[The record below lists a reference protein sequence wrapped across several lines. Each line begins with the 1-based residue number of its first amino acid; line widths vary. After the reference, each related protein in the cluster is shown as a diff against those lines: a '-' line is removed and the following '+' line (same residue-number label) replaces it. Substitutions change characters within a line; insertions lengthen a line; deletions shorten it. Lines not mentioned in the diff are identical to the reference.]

1 MKKVALITGITGQ
14 DGSYL
19 AEFLLE
25 KNYIVHGIK
34 RKSSSFNTQRI
45 DHIYVD
51 PHLSKNFF
59 LHYGDLSDSNSIF
72 NLINK
77 TKPDEIYN
85 LGAQSHV
92 AHSFLIP
99 EYTSEVT
106 GLGTLRILEAI
117 RFLKLKKTKFYQAST
132 SELFGE
138 RDSSKSF
145 NEKSKFNP
153 KSPYGVSKLYSF
165 SMTKLYREAYNM
177 FACNG
182 ILFNHESP
190 RRGETFVT
198 KKITMYFAKKILGF
212 KGILYLGNVNAKR
225 DWGHAKDYVE
235 MQWKI
240 LQQKKPEDF
249 VIATG
254 KAYTVKQFVNMCCD
268 YLGLKIVWKGKGL
281 NTRAYLVSGKKKE
294 LIIKIDKKYFR
305 PLDIDYLKG
314 DPKKAFK
321 KLNFKFKYSVKDLIK
336 DMLDYDIKEIQAK
349 QNQYE

>member
-1 MKKVALITGITGQ
+1 MKKKVALITGITGQ

-59 LHYGDLSDSNSIF
+59 LHYGDLADSNSIF

-106 GLGTLRILEAI
+106 GLGTLRILEAM

-132 SELFGE
+132 SELYGE
-138 RDSSKSF
+138 RDSNKSF
-145 NEKSKFNP
+145 NEKSRFNP

-165 SMTKLYREAYNM
+165 TMTKLYREAYKM

-198 KKITMYFAKKILGF
+198 KKITMFFAKKVCGY
-212 KGILYLGNVNAKR
+212 KGILYLGNVNSKR

-240 LQQKKPEDF
+240 LQQKKAEDF

-254 KAYTVKQFVNMCCD
+254 KSYTVKQFVNMCCD
-268 YLGLKIVWKGKGL
+268 YLGLKIVWIGKGL
-281 NTRAYLVSGKKKE
+281 KTKAYLVSGKKKE

-305 PLDIDYLKG
+305 PLDIEYLKG

-321 KLNFKFKYSVKDLIK
+321 KLNFKFKYSIKDLIK
-336 DMLDYDIKEIQAK
+336 DMLESDIKEMQAK
-349 QNQYE
+349 QN

>member
-1 MKKVALITGITGQ
+1 LITGITGQ

-59 LHYGDLSDSNSIF
+59 LHYGDLADSNSIF

-106 GLGTLRILEAI
+106 GLGTLRILEAM

-132 SELFGE
+132 SELYGE
-138 RDSSKSF
+138 RDSNKSF
-145 NEKSKFNP
+145 NEKSRFNP

-165 SMTKLYREAYNM
+165 TMTKLYREAYKM

-198 KKITMYFAKKILGF
+198 KKITMFFAKKILGY
-212 KGILYLGNVNAKR
+212 KGILYLGNVNSKR

-254 KAYTVKQFVNMCCD
+254 KSYTVKQFVNMCCD
-268 YLGLKIVWKGKGL
+268 YLGLKIMWTGKGL
-281 NTRAYLVSGKKKE
+281 KTKAYLVSGKKKE

-321 KLNFKFKYSVKDLIK
+321 KLNFKFKYSIKDLIK
-336 DMLDYDIKEIQAK
+336 DMLESDIKEIQAK
-349 QNQYE
+349 QNKYE